1 MQLILIFLPPLQG
14 DKTKCVYGDGGGGI
28 VQSWQNIDTVAI
40 EFITG

>member
-14 DKTKCVYGDGGGGI
+14 DKTKCVYGDGGCI